1 MHLRPFAPDD
11 FEQLYAIEESCF
23 APALR
28 FDRRYM
34 RSLVRRKTAAVWIAE
49 EDGRM
54 AGFVIVEWNRRRQ
67 GLQAHIQTL
76 EVAPG
81 HRGRGVGRELLAR
94 CVHSARVAGSV
105 VIWLHV
111 AEANEGAIRL
121 YQRHGFLV
129 VGRLEDYY
137 PAGGPALVMALELAL
152 STPGQES

>member
-1 MHLRPFAPDD
+1 MSNMQFRPFAPDD
-11 FEQLYAIEESCF
+11 FEQLYAIEEACF
-23 APALR
+23 APPLR

-54 AGFVIVEWNRRRQ
+54 AGFAIVEWNRGRQ
-67 GLQAHIQTL
+67 GLQAYIQTL

-81 HRGRGVGRELLAR
+81 ARGQGAGRELLAR
-94 CVHSARVAGSV
+94 CVHSARGAGSV
-105 VIWLHV
+105 VVWLHV
-111 AEANEGAIRL
+111 AESNGGAIRL

-137 PAGGPALVMALELAL
+137 PAGGPALVMALELAP
-152 STPGQES
+152 STPE